1 MPTDIAMV
9 LSRKAEVEAQASKA
23 SIDVFLIICLWAA
36 VGLVLTAHMARLG
49 FDAEIAMALVPNG

>member
-36 VGLVLTAHMARLG
+36 VGLVLTAHMAKFWL
-49 FDAEIAMALVPNG
+49 